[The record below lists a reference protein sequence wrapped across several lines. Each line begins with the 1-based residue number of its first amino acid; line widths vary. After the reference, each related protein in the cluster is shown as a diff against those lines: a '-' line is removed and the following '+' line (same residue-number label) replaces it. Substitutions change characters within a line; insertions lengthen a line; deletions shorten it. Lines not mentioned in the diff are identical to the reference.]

1 MRKDINLA
9 ILRMDASPSQKI
21 LARTILAN
29 YEAEAIASVT
39 MWGER
44 PQIVTSSTLRGKPLD
59 VEFVEEASFFYGM
72 EIKEI
77 EQFTKN
83 CYNMSYSNF
92 DVMETNWSPV
102 EVELEGEPYYY
113 DMVLVNGRFWT
124 FAPNLPEI
132 LEMAIF

>member
-1 MRKDINLA
+1 MRKDVALS
-9 ILRMDASPSQKI
+9 ILRMDASLSQKI
-21 LARTILAN
+21 AARAILAG
-29 YEAEAIASVT
+29 YDAEEVSSIT

-44 PQIVTSSTLRGKPLD
+44 PQIITNSTLRGKPLD
-59 VEFVEEASFFYGM
+59 VEFVEELFFFYGM
-72 EIKEI
+72 EIETI

-83 CYNMSYSNF
+83 CYNISLT
-92 DVMETNWSPV
+92 DWDLLETNWSPV